1 MKFSICITTM
11 NDARTIRRSL
21 TSIFR
26 EVDPKE
32 TEVVV
37 VDSES
42 RDGSTAILR
51 EYEAKGMLRLVV
63 QRCSVGMGRQLAF
76 LNSTGENIV
85 AYLDTDDTFRGL
97 GEMLARYLA
106 EYRGKILKAKDFL
119 IVPRTVVDKVGGWRD
134 LHTAEDLDFL
144 QRVQTSAEV
153 VEAPWT
159 VKVDFVARR
168 FRMPFRAIEAVRKMW
183 DMIGLGLPP
192 DKYVLN
198 RKWRVV
204 YLSLVAFHRLIPQ
217 GGPRKNRLADYL
229 ISMAR

>member
-1 MKFSICITTM
+1 MKFSICITTL
-11 NDARTIRRSL
+11 NDAGTIRGSL
-21 TSIFR
+21 ASIFR
-26 EVDPKE
+26 EVDPSE

-37 VDSES
+37 VDSDS

-51 EYEAKGMLRLVV
+51 EYQAKGMLKLVV
-63 QRCSVGMGRQLAF
+63 QRCSVGMGRELAF

-97 GEMLARYLA
+97 REVLARYLA
-106 EYRGKILKAKDFL
+106 EYRGKTLKAKDFL
-119 IVPRTVVDKVGGWRD
+119 IVPRSVVYEVGGWRD
-134 LHTAEDLDFL
+134 LHTAEDLEFL
-144 QRVQTSAEV
+144 ERVRSKVELVEV
-153 VEAPWT
+153 PWS

-192 DKYVLN
+192 DRYVLN

-204 YLSLVAFHRLIPQ
+204 YLSLVAFHRLTPQ

-229 ISMAR
+229 ISIAR